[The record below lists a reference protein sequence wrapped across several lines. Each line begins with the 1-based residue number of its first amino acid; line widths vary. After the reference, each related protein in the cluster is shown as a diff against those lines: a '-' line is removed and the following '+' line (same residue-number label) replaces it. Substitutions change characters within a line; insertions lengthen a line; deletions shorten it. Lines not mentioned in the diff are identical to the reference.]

1 MSIVEVP
8 AQTESEELEAL
19 GGLAETVFG
28 DLDVEATKSPAYSTE
43 AVADEHDR
51 RLWRT
56 LAETGLLAAVLPESA
71 EGGGLGVEGMVRLLI
86 EAGAALARIPLAETL
101 VAATVIAETGT
112 HAQRERVLPGIM
124 SGELVVTAA
133 LTEHPS
139 MVAHPLTLVDHKL
152 TGITQFVPYPL
163 SSDSVLVPA

>member
-86 EAGAALARIPLAETL
+86 EAGAALARIPLA
-101 VAATVIAETGT
+101 GT